1 MSSPDQSTPL
11 KLDLKGFTPRQYAAL
26 ILRDDLGYSYGR
38 AGRHLGLNRFAFREL
53 YKRAIYKHETK
64 TIYANSNFLL
74 QQKRS

>member
-11 KLDLKGFTPRQYAAL
+11 KLDLKGYTPRQYAAL
-26 ILRDDLGYSYGR
+26 ILKDDLGYSYER
-38 AGRHLGLNRFAFREL
+38 AGRHLGINRFAFREL

-64 TIYANSNFLL
+64 TIYANSNFIL

>member
-1 MSSPDQSTPL
+1 MSENL
-11 KLDLKGFTPRQYAAL
+11 KLDLKGFTARQYAAL
-26 ILRDDLGYSYGR
+26 ILRDDLGYSYER

-53 YKRAIYKHETK
+53 YKRAIYKHEIK

>member
-1 MSSPDQSTPL
+1 MSSNDQSTPL

-26 ILRDDLGYSYGR
+26 ILRDELGYSYER
-38 AGRHLGLNRFAFREL
+38 AGNRLGLN
-53 YKRAIYKHETK
+53 RAIYKHETK

>member
-1 MSSPDQSTPL
+1 MSPSDQSTPL
-11 KLDLKGFTPRQYAAL
+11 ELDLKGFTPKQYAAL
-26 ILRDDLGYSYGR
+26 ILKDELGYSYER
-38 AGRHLGLNRFAFREL
+38 AGRQLGLTRFAFREL